1 MVCRFSRGREFV
13 RSNAEKAGIPYHGL
27 QQSIEEGT
35 MSTVMTSEDRHAA
48 EFATGGSTAEIVGG
62 IAAVVLTILGLA
74 HVAPRFMLTIATIAI
89 GAALVFEGASIA
101 AEYAT
106 LLARTDDDT
115 LQTTEMGGG
124 MTTEMAAGIAGIV
137 LGLLAL
143 LGLAPM
149 ILTPVAVIVFG
160 AAVAFGSGMVSR
172 LNELKIEMS
181 GAHAPAQRVA
191 REAMGASAGTQV
203 LIGLG
208 GVVLGI
214 LALVGTVPMVLT
226 LVALLSVG
234 ASVLLSGNAVSGWI
248 VALVRR

>member
-1 MVCRFSRGREFV
+1 MNTIVTPDE
-13 RSNAEKAGIPYHGL
+13 
-27 QQSIEEGT
+27 
-35 MSTVMTSEDRHAA
+35 RHVA

-62 IAAVVLTILGLA
+62 LAAVVLAILGLA

-101 AEYAT
+101 AEYSG
-106 LLARTDDDT
+106 LLARADESTMEP
-115 LQTTEMGGG
+115 TEMGGG
-124 MTTEMAAGIAGIV
+124 MTAEMAAGITGIV
-137 LGLLAL
+137 LGILAL
-143 LGLAPM
+143 LGLEPM
-149 ILTPVAVIVFG
+149 ILTPAALIVFG
-160 AAVAFGSGMVSR
+160 TALAFGSGMVSR
-172 LNELKIEMS
+172 LNDLKIEMS

-226 LVALLSVG
+226 LVGLLSVG